1 MDRTQAMR
9 YQKINSLLWNFSLP
23 AIVGM
28 VVNSPVSY
36 THLVQLPFAVAIR
49 P

>member
-9 YQKINSLLWNFSLP
+9 YQKINSLLWSFSLP

-28 VVNSPVSY
+28 VVNSLYNIVDRIF
-36 THLVQLPFAVAIR
+36 LGR
-49 P
+49 G